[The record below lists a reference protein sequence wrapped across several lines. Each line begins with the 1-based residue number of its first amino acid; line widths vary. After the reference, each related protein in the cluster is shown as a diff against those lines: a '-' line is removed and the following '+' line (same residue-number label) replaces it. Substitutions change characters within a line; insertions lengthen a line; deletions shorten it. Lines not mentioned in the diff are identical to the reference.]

1 MDIYRRKLK
10 NNKRRKLVKIMK
22 KLQDIKSK
30 ERILK
35 FTTTGSYHE
44 FQLLV
49 EEDIDLEKT
58 DISQIFEEN
67 LTLMLDNGFSDE
79 EIFTNTGMYI
89 PTAEELQELEEF
101 NEFFHV
107 DKNYIVN
114 GLLTSIG
121 GIHRCINICS

>member
-1 MDIYRRKLK
+1 
-10 NNKRRKLVKIMK
+10 MK

-30 ERILK
+30 ERIVK

-107 DKNYIVN
+107 DKNYIVS
-114 GLLTSIG
+114 GLLLTFG
-121 GIHRCINICS
+121 GVHR

>member
-1 MDIYRRKLK
+1 
-10 NNKRRKLVKIMK
+10 MK
-22 KLQDIKSK
+22 TLSDIKNIG
-30 ERILK
+30 EVVIN
-35 FTTTGSYHE
+35 FTTTSSYCK

-49 EEDIDLEKT
+49 EEDVELEKV

-67 LTLMLDNGFSDE
+67 LTAMLENGFTNE

-107 DKNYIVN
+107 DKGYIVA
-114 GLLTSIG
+114 GLLLTIG
-121 GIHRCINICS
+121 NIKK

>member
-1 MDIYRRKLK
+1 
-10 NNKRRKLVKIMK
+10 MK

-30 ERILK
+30 ERIVK

-67 LTLMLDNGFSDE
+67 LTLMLDNGFSNE
-79 EIFTNTGMYI
+79 EISTNTGMYI
-89 PTAEELQELEEF
+89 PGSEEIQELEEF

-107 DKNYIVN
+107 DKGYIVN
-114 GLLTSIG
+114 GLLTRIG
-121 GIHRCINICS
+121 GIHK

>member
-1 MDIYRRKLK
+1 
-10 NNKRRKLVKIMK
+10 MK
-22 KLQDIKSK
+22 KLQDILNIG
-30 ERILK
+30 EVIIN
-35 FTTTGSYHE
+35 FTTTTSYCKY
-44 FQLLV
+44 QLLV
-49 EEDIDLEKT
+49 EQDTDLSKA

-67 LTLMLDNGFSDE
+67 LTAMLENGFTNE
-79 EIFTNTGMYI
+79 EIYVNSGMYI

-121 GIHRCINICS
+121 GIHK

>member
-1 MDIYRRKLK
+1 MRTLKDIL
-10 NNKRRKLVKIMK
+10 NMGETIIN
-22 KLQDIKSK
+22 
-30 ERILK
+30 
-35 FTTTGSYHE
+35 FTTTASNWKH
-44 FQLLV
+44 QLLV

-67 LTLMLDNGFSDE
+67 LTLMLDNGFSDS
-79 EIFTNTGMYI
+79 EIYASTGMYI
-89 PTAEELQELEEF
+89 PDSEELQELEEF

-121 GIHRCINICS
+121 GIHK

>member
-1 MDIYRRKLK
+1 
-10 NNKRRKLVKIMK
+10 MK
-22 KLQDIKSK
+22 TLSDIKNTG
-30 ERILK
+30 EVVIN
-35 FTTTGSYHE
+35 FTTTSSYCK

-49 EEDIDLEKT
+49 EEDVELEKV
-58 DISQIFEEN
+58 DFLKILEDN

-107 DKNYIVN
+107 DKNYIVS
-114 GLLTSIG
+114 GLLLTFG
-121 GIHRCINICS
+121 GVHR

>member
-1 MDIYRRKLK
+1 
-10 NNKRRKLVKIMK
+10 MK
-22 KLQDIKSK
+22 KLQDILNIG
-30 ERILK
+30 EVIIN
-35 FTTTGSYHE
+35 FTTTTSYCKY
-44 FQLLV
+44 QLLV
-49 EEDIDLEKT
+49 EQDTDLSKA
-58 DISQIFEEN
+58 DISQIFEDN

-121 GIHRCINICS
+121 GIHK